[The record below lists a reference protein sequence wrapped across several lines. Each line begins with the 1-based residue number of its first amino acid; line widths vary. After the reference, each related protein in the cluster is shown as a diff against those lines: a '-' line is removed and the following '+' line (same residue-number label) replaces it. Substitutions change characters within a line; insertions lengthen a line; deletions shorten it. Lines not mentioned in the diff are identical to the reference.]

1 MWGWPGAISQRA
13 RKGWGRPAQYRVKQN
28 PKLDMTVE
36 SQVSKTARPG
46 APGFENTSKE
56 AAQAESILDSNRVI
70 TTE

>member
-1 MWGWPGAISQRA
+1 MGQL
-13 RKGWGRPAQYRVKQN
+13 AQYRVKLN
-28 PKLDMTVE
+28 PKPDTTVE

-56 AAQAESILDSNRVI
+56 AAQAESIVDNNRVI